1 MQLKIT
7 LRMALAHS
15 MLYIYHKVQWQPLQ
29 TGKTYAVKGNAQ
41 FMFLCHPQK
50 SLVNVCL
57 KKILKCTVTKKVIV
71 CFNNLG
77 EKNF

>member
-29 TGKTYAVKGNAQ
+29 TRKTYAVKGNA
-41 FMFLCHPQK
+41 LLK
-50 SLVNVCL
+50 S
-57 KKILKCTVTKKVIV
+57 TVTKKVIV
-71 CFNNLG
+71 CFNNFG
-77 EKNF
+77 EKNFKWFCLKSIKGSKVTF